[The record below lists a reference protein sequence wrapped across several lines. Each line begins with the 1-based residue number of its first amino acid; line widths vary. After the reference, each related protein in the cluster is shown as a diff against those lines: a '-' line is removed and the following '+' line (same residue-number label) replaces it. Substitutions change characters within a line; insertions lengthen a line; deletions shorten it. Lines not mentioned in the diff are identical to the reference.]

1 MSDNDKEE
9 KPLKNLPIPKI
20 ANDNAEYQL
29 QTDLNLNTEEGRKG
43 FSKMR
48 GHNLLS
54 GMIFFLGI
62 VLIFDFFWNNK
73 QMLDKILE
81 IFKILIFTLSG
92 YLFGKN
98 EKE

>member
-1 MSDNDKEE
+1 MSDNEKEE
-9 KPLKNLPIPKI
+9 KPLKNLPMPTTT
-20 ANDNAEYQL
+20 NNNMEYRL